1 MAIDADLI
9 SDLNKAC
16 MELLGDANIIID
28 GVEVDAVFHDAYSE
42 LGLGVGMESSNP
54 YLEMLTSDAVNI
66 DGTTVITVS
75 GVLYSAVM
83 PLEPDGT
90 GMTIVKLE
98 LI

>member
-1 MAIDADLI
+1 MAMDPSLIDSLNQVCI
-9 SDLNKAC
+9 ST
-16 MELLGDANIIID
+16 LGDANILID
-28 GVEVDAVFHDAYSE
+28 GIETDAVFHDEYNE
-42 LGLGVGMESSNP
+42 LGLGVGMESSSP
-54 YLEMLTSDAVNI
+54 YLEMLSSDSVNI
-66 DGTTVITVS
+66 DSTTVITVS